1 MRRLRARAGVAGLTL
16 LALVVFC
23 LLWPSL
29 GPYDANNVDFSI
41 SRQGPSL
48 AHPLGTD
55 QFGRD
60 LVTRLAAGGR
70 YSLGISAAALAI
82 ILALGFLYGAVS
94 GLAGGKVDGFMM
106 RILDGLL
113 ALPRLPIS
121 IVILVALNQQAQ
133 TVWAIILALSVVSW
147 MLTARLVR
155 GQVLVLRESEHV
167 RAARAI
173 GARRLR
179 IIFRNV
185 LPNTL
190 GTVVVAVL
198 LELPG
203 VILGEAFL
211 SVLGLGPNPPT
222 PTWGNIALE
231 GVHFANVW
239 AVTLPSAVIVLF
251 AVCANLLAD
260 AFQETLDPRRE
271 GRLETS

>member
-1 MRRLRARAGVAGLTL
+1 MNGRTRIAAVSM
-16 LALVVFC
+16 LALVAFC

-29 GPYDANNVDFSI
+29 GPYDANKVDFTL

-48 AHPLGTD
+48 GHPLGTD

-70 YSLGISAAALAI
+70 VSLAISGAALAI
-82 ILALGFLYGAVS
+82 ILAVGFLYGAAS
-94 GLAGGKVDGFMM
+94 GLVGGRADALLM

-113 ALPRLPIS
+113 ALPRLPVS
-121 IVILVALNQQAQ
+121 IVLLVVLNQKAQ
-133 TVWAIILALSVVSW
+133 TVWAVIFALSAASW

-155 GQVLVLRESEHV
+155 GHVLVLRESEHI
-167 RAARAI
+167 RAAKAI
-173 GARRLR
+173 GTRRLR
-179 IIFRNV
+179 ILFRHL

-190 GTVVVAVL
+190 GILVVAVL

-222 PTWGNIALE
+222 PTWGNVALE
-231 GVHFANVW
+231 GVHFANAW
-239 AVTLPSAVIVLF
+239 AVTLPSAAIALF
-251 AVCANLLAD
+251 AVLANLLAD
-260 AFQETLDPRRE
+260 SFQEALDPRRAAQPQA
-271 GRLETS
+271 T